1 MTMISQD
8 RLCAGIRESTA
19 RLAGIIT
26 DEAETSPV
34 PTCPEWTLRQLTTH
48 VGRAQRWAAEIVTRR
63 SQEFIA
69 FRDVPDGRLPDDPAA
84 RPGWLNAGASR
95 LIDAVAAGGAEQV
108 WTFAGMRPASFWG
121 RRMAHETAIHL
132 ADAELAAGQDTR
144 IAADL
149 AADGIDEW
157 LWLTVTDPGDQPP
170 PLRDEGQAL
179 HVHATDEGLDGAGE
193 WLVRRTASGLA
204 LERGHA
210 RADVAVRG
218 PAALLFL
225 GLLRRLPLAGPG
237 VQVLGDEA
245 LLGYWL
251 ENTPF

>member
-1 MTMISQD
+1 MTMVSPD
-8 RLCAGIRESTA
+8 RLYAGISESTA
-19 RLAGIIT
+19 RLAGIVAG
-26 DEAETSPV
+26 EPETRPI

-63 SQEFIA
+63 SRDFIA

-84 RPGWLNAGASR
+84 RPDWLNAGASR
-95 LIDAVAAGGAEQV
+95 LIDAVRAGGAEQV
-108 WTFAGMRPASFWG
+108 WTFAGMRPGGFWA
-121 RRMAHETAIHL
+121 RRMAHETAVHL
-132 ADAELAAGQDTR
+132 ADAELAVGREIR

-157 LWLTVTDPGDQPP
+157 LWLTVTDPGDQL
-170 PLRDEGQAL
+170 PLRDEGQTL
-179 HVHATDEGLDGAGE
+179 HVHATDGGLDGAGE
-193 WLVRRTASGLA
+193 WLVRRIASGLA

-218 PAALLFL
+218 PATPLFL
-225 GLLRRLPLAGPG
+225 GLLRRLPLAEPG

-251 ENTPF
+251 ENTRF

>member
-8 RLCAGIRESTA
+8 RLYAGIRESTA
-19 RLAGIIT
+19 RLAGIVA
-26 DEAETSPV
+26 DEAETCPI

-63 SQEFIA
+63 SREFIA

-84 RPGWLNAGASR
+84 RPDWLNAGASR
-95 LIDAVAAGGAEQV
+95 LIDAVRAGGTEHV
-108 WTFAGMRPASFWG
+108 WTFAGMRPAGWWA
-121 RRMAHETAIHL
+121 RRMAHETAVHL
-132 ADAELAAGQDTR
+132 ADAELAVGRAIL

-157 LWLTVTDPGDQPP
+157 LWLTVTDPGDQPL
-170 PLRDEGQAL
+170 PLRDEGQTL
-179 HVHATDEGLDGAGE
+179 HVHATDDGLDGAGE

-210 RADVAVRG
+210 RADIAVRG
-218 PAALLFL
+218 PATLLLL

-237 VQVLGDEA
+237 VQVLGDQE
-245 LLGYWL
+245 LLGSWL
-251 ENTPF
+251 ENTRF

>member
-1 MTMISQD
+1 MISQD
-8 RLCAGIRESTA
+8 RIYAGIRESTA
-19 RLAGIIT
+19 RLSGIVA
-26 DEAETSPV
+26 DEAETRPV

-63 SQEFIA
+63 SREFIA

-84 RPGWLNAGASR
+84 RPDWLNAGASR
-95 LIDAVAAGGAEQV
+95 LIDAVTAGGPDRV
-108 WTFAGMRPASFWG
+108 WTFSGMRPAGFWA
-121 RRMAHETAIHL
+121 RRMAHETAVHL
-132 ADAELAAGQDTR
+132 ADAELAVGRATGMD
-144 IAADL
+144 ADL

-157 LWLTVTDPGDQPP
+157 LWLTVTDPGDQRL
-170 PLRDEGQAL
+170 PLREEGQTL

-218 PAALLFL
+218 PAAPMFL
-225 GLLRRLPLAGPG
+225 GLLRRLPLTEPG
-237 VQVLGDEA
+237 VQVLGDEE

-251 ENTPF
+251 ENTQF